1 MGSGMELGSYGIWQA
16 TGKATPQVAA
26 QAEKLGYGAIW
37 IGGSPAARLSEAEE
51 ILDGT
56 ERINV
61 ATGIVNI
68 WAVPAV
74 EAAASYHR
82 LDAKH
87 PGRFHLGV
95 GIGHREH
102 TAQFADPYAT
112 TVAYLDELAAADV
125 PAQRLILAALGPKVM
140 KLAADRTAG
149 AHPYLTTPAHTAQA
163 RRILGPGALLA
174 PEHKVLLDTDS
185 ARARATARSTVNFY
199 LSLVNYRRNLLKSG
213 FIEAD
218 LADGG
223 SDALVDALVLH
234 GTAESV
240 AAGLRAHR
248 DAGADHVCIQVL
260 GEELSDGHRA
270 LAEVLE
276 LG

>member
-1 MGSGMELGSYGIWQA
+1 MELGSYGIWQA